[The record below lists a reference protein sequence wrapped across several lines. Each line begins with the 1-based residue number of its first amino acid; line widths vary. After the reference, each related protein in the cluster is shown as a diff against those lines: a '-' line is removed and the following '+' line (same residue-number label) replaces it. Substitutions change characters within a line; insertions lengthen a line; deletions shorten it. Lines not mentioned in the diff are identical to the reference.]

1 MTVKK
6 FGLSS
11 LFVLLI
17 SATSTGFTSQTGS
30 AATSQALSY
39 SPVQQTICGC
49 PQPPGLEGEI
59 KSTYRSHI
67 YCRDVSSL
75 PGSVSRKIYC
85 PDFRKSSKIP
95 TAALQRSV
103 RLAYDPDAREAEKNA
118 READRARGHSLEGVR
133 KGVEESVLREMRQ
146 GREPGLG
153 TVIRGVFEPCASC
166 HLGGG
171 RNRNPN

>member
-1 MTVKK
+1 M
-6 FGLSS
+6 
-11 LFVLLI
+11 
-17 SATSTGFTSQTGS
+17 
-30 AATSQALSY
+30 SY

-118 READRARGHSLEGVR
+118 REAEKNAREADRARGHSLEGVR
-133 KGVEESVLREMRQ
+133 KGVEESVF
-146 GREPGLG
+146 
-153 TVIRGVFEPCASC
+153 T
-166 HLGGG
+166 
-171 RNRNPN
+171 